1 MKKLVFSMA
10 CLLLIGATPILT
22 ACTEEL
28 ERYDQNSESN
38 CDISY
43 LKFNIQNDSWTRGT
57 MALVSSLDDG
67 FGVSSSTYP
76 AAETYTSYACGNYFY
91 NIRAF
96 PNADTGYYWPLT
108 SNEISFFA
116 YYPYGNANLSIQS
129 STTTGSPIYAYSTP
143 INVASQIDVMTAQVT
158 DVSCAEPTTSVSLTF
173 GHKCSDLRFILD
185 NSTNETVTVNSL
197 TVKNFYRIGTLQENT
212 WTTTGDVQDFVLTV
226 ENDVASGT
234 SLDLTGT
241 TNHFILIPQTI
252 TSGARL
258 LDLYVT
264 SGGENKHF
272 YCDLAED
279 YTAEAGKT
287 YQFRLLLK
295 SNLEVDD
302 GTGISDWEL
311 QVGYINY
318 ATGIN
323 TENWTPEEQPIER
336 IISGGISDWQR
347 EN

>member
-1 MKKLVFSMA
+1 MA
-10 CLLLIGATPILT
+10 CLLSIGIIPVLT
-22 ACTEEL
+22 ACTEDL
-28 ERYDQNSESN
+28 EQYHKSSEG
-38 CDISY
+38 Y
-43 LKFNIQNDSWTRGT
+43 LKFNIQDNNWTRGT
-57 MALVSSLDDG
+57 QAVVASLDEG

-76 AAETYTSYACGNYFY
+76 ASGTYTSYGCGNYFY
-91 NIRAF
+91 NISAL
-96 PNADTGYYWPLT
+96 PNTNTEYYWPLT
-108 SNEISFFA
+108 TNEISFFA
-116 YYPYGNANLSIQS
+116 YYPYGNANLTIQS
-129 STTTGSPIYAYSTP
+129 PSTTGAPIYAYSTP
-143 INVASQIDVMTAQVT
+143 VSVASQIDIMTAQLT
-158 DVSCAEPTTSVSLTF
+158 DVSCADPTATVSLTF

-185 NSTNETVTVNSL
+185 NSTTETVTVNSV
-197 TVKNFYRIGTLQENT
+197 TVKNFYRNGTLQENT
-212 WTTTGDVQDFVLTV
+212 WTTTGDTQDFVLTV
-226 ENDVASGT
+226 GENVASGT
-234 SLDLTGT
+234 TFDLTGT
-241 TNHFILIPQTI
+241 TNHFLLIPQTI
-252 TSGARL
+252 AQGKRL

-302 GTGISDWEL
+302 GTDISDWEL

-323 TENWTPEEQPIER
+323 TESWTPEEQPIER